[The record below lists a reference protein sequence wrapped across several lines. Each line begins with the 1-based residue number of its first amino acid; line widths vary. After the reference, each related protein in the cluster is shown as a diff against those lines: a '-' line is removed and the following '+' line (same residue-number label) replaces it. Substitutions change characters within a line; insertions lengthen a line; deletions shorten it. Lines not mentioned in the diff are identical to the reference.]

1 MQPRRRPL
9 HCAFG
14 SIPWARMLQALY
26 SKDKSLEKDVEMK
39 PYKNITTH
47 HLGLLLLLAR
57 ATAYVGFLFTI
68 VAIMASAIGFITL
81 SLASVMPMLAFIPMA
96 VSVLFFS
103 GVMAAIVAFE
113 ESYRKRTEHLVSSNE
128 I

>member
-1 MQPRRRPL
+1 
-9 HCAFG
+9 
-14 SIPWARMLQALY
+14 
-26 SKDKSLEKDVEMK
+26 MK

-47 HLGLLLLLAR
+47 NLGLLLLLAR
-57 ATAYVGFLFTI
+57 ITAYVGFLLTAIAVVASI
-68 VAIMASAIGFITL
+68 VGFMTT
-81 SLASVMPMLAFIPMA
+81 SLVGVFPMLSFIPLA

-113 ESYRKRTEHLVSSNE
+113 ESYRKRTEHVVSRNE

>member
-1 MQPRRRPL
+1 
-9 HCAFG
+9 
-14 SIPWARMLQALY
+14 
-26 SKDKSLEKDVEMK
+26 MK

-47 HLGLLLLLAR
+47 HLGLLLLAR

>member
-1 MQPRRRPL
+1 
-9 HCAFG
+9 
-14 SIPWARMLQALY
+14 MLQALY

>member
-1 MQPRRRPL
+1 
-9 HCAFG
+9 
-14 SIPWARMLQALY
+14 
-26 SKDKSLEKDVEMK
+26 MK

-57 ATAYVGFLFTI
+57 VTAYVGFLLTV
-68 VAIMASAIGFITL
+68 VAIMATAIGFV
-81 SLASVMPMLAFIPMA
+81 SLGLTSVMPMLAFFPMA

-113 ESYRKRTEHLVSSNE
+113 ESYRKRTEHHVSSNE